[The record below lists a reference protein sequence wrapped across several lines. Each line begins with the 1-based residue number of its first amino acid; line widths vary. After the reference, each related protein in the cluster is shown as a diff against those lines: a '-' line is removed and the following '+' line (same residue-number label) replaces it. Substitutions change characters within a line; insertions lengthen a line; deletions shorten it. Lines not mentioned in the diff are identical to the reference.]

1 MADKNYITLT
11 SEQGKSLWAK
21 VNTQVDTY
29 MGEEKGY
36 SINVYFSD
44 SYTKK
49 LEKKFKELI
58 EEAKASGEYVT
69 AKGKPKEWRENPKT
83 PIKVDDDGKKFVVFK
98 TNHLDKEGNRKYVK
112 VFDKFNRDLG
122 NEVTIGNDSIVRI
135 SFSPSVYHLT
145 SENNGIKCYLNA
157 IQVLDLKT
165 FVGGGSN
172 GESYGFE
179 ASTEFPTEDDSE
191 CPI

>member
-1 MADKNYITLT
+1 MADKNYITMT
-11 SEQGKSLWAK
+11 SEQGKALWAK

-49 LEKKFKELI
+49 LEKTFKDLI
-58 EEAKASGEYVT
+58 EEAKQSGEYVT
-69 AKGKPKEWRENPKT
+69 AKGKPKEWREVPKS
-83 PIKVDDDGKKFVVFK
+83 PIKVDEDGKKYVIFK
-98 TNHLDKEGNRKYVK
+98 TNHLDKDGNRKYVK

-122 NEVTIGNDSIVRI
+122 NEVAIGNDSVVRI

-145 SENNGIKCYLNA
+145 SENNGVKCYLNA
-157 IQVLDLKT
+157 IQVIDLKI
-165 FVGGGSN
+165 FSGGGNS

-179 ASTEFPTEDDSE
+179 ASTEFPGESDEE